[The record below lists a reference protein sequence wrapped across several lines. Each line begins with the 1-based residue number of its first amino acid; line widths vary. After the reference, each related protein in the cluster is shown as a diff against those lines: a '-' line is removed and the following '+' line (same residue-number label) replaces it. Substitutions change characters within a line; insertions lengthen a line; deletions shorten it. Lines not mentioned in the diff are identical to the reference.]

1 MKSRLFL
8 TAIFFM
14 AVLCVSV
21 APAFAQGGFDQYG
34 YNRQA
39 RVFVG
44 TARSWGYARGWT
56 DAQIDAY
63 FGMYADDMIVMKW
76 NAEWDRGNA
85 DGWSNPPYG
94 AWENNEWNGRC
105 VQDGSG
111 EVWHYKI
118 KWFDNSENLPDY
130 TPLPDGGYVLW
141 SNFEVILDHG
151 SWSDHTHEF
160 LAHAIPCGYGAP

>member
-1 MKSRLFL
+1 MKSRLLL

-44 TARSWGYARGWT
+44 TARSWGHARGWT
-56 DAQIDAY
+56 DAQIEAY
-63 FGMYADDMIVMKW
+63 FGEYADDRLVMKW

-85 DGWSNPPYG
+85 EGWVNPPYG
-94 AWENNEWNGRC
+94 AYEDNGWNGRFNG
-105 VQDGSG
+105 GSG

-118 KWFDNSENLPDY
+118 VWTGNPEGLPEGSP
-130 TPLPDGGYVLW
+130 TPDGGYIIW
-141 SNFEVILDHG
+141 GQFEVILDMG
-151 SWSDHTHEF
+151 SHPDHTHEF
-160 LAHAIPCGYGAP
+160 LAHAIPCGYGVP